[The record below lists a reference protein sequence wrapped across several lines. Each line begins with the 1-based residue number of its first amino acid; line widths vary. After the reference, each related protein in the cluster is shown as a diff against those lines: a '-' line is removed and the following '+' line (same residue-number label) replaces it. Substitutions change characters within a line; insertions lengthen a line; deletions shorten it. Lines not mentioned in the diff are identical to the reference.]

1 MACKRMN
8 AIFCELKTIQEEF
21 GKLTGEYNIY
31 SSSKIYE
38 IIIANMLEHHILAG
52 AHGADAY
59 DDSKNHYE
67 YKHYKESSSNHT
79 WTFNDYTDKTLSE
92 LKSRTVIFAHIN
104 DINSTN
110 PLEYVDWYYKVD
122 GKVIA
127 RYISNW
133 SQNSGNKRKMINI
146 SVSQL
151 ESDCNAEKI
160 CVNSDNLEG
169 RYSNYIIK
177 IFECIDYLEKFTK
190 TTNLLTSNKLW
201 ELFLANGLNHKIN
214 SKQGGMGGKHDAQ
227 DSQNRKYEYKI
238 SQSTLWTFEDVSDD
252 VIANMRLLDGIYLS
266 QIDKRKFEIKKILL
280 LDTNKTMNF
289 IKKKRDIMI
298 AEKNKSNILIRRLNV
313 SISLNEVKNEG
324 LIIKS
329 FPTI

>member
-1 MACKRMN
+1 MGCKVMD
-8 AIFCELKTIQEEF
+8 AIFHELKNIQEEF
-21 GKLTGEYNIY
+21 GKLSGEYNIY

-38 IIIANMLEHHILAG
+38 IIIANMLEHQILPG
-52 AHGADAY
+52 PHGADAY
-59 DDSKNHYE
+59 DDFENYYE

-79 WTFNDYTDKTLSE
+79 WTFNDYTDKTLTE

-110 PLEYVDWYYKVD
+110 PLKYVDWYYKVD

-133 SQNSGNKRKMINI
+133 SQNSGNARKMINI

-160 CVNSDNLEG
+160 CANSDHIKG

-177 IFECIDYLEKFTK
+177 IFDCIAYLEKMTK

-214 SKQGGMGGKHDAQ
+214 SKQGGSGGKHDAQ

-238 SQSTLWTFEDVSDD
+238 SQSTLWTFEDMSDD
-252 VIANMRLLDGIYLS
+252 VIANTRLLDGIYLS
-266 QIDKRKFEIKKILL
+266 QIDKRKFEIKKVLL
-280 LDTNKTMNF
+280 LDTNKTMDF

-298 AEKNKSNILIRRLNV
+298 AEKKKNNILIRRLNV
-313 SISLNEVKNEG
+313 AISLNEVKKEG
-324 LIIKS
+324 LIIES